1 MGQIQTGAGDGGSG
15 WRGDMARF
23 PVLVERRRAPTGT
36 LRAANGG
43 GLIRPDFRAYF
54 AGTAY
59 RGF

>member
-1 MGQIQTGAGDGGSG
+1 MGQIQTGAADGGSG
-15 WRGDMARF
+15 WRGDMAF
-23 PVLVERRRAPTGT
+23 PCAERRRAPTGT
-36 LRAANGG
+36 LRAADGG